1 MTKQILAVAAA
12 LLFTALV
19 PVQSHAQQATQA
31 KVPFAFQAG
40 SKMMPAGEYRVQ
52 RASSATTTNQLIRST
67 DSSASTFVLTNSI
80 DYSDKNTDPRLIFH
94 CYNNQAEC
102 FLSEVWNGNGQ
113 GLKLIESRREKELS
127 RAASENELAV
137 VSVPLT
143 VTP

>member
-1 MTKQILAVAAA
+1 
-12 LLFTALV
+12 V
-19 PVQSHAQQATQA
+19 PVQSHAQQATQV

-52 RASSATTTNQLIRST
+52 RASSATTTTQLIRST
-67 DSSASTFVLTNSI
+67 DSSASTFVMTNALDS
-80 DYSDKNTDPRLIFH
+80 SDKNTDARLIFH

-102 FLSEVWNGNGQ
+102 FLSEVWNGNGP

-127 RAASENELAV
+127 RSAAENELAV
-137 VSVPLT
+137 VSLPLT

>member
-12 LLFTALV
+12 LLFTALA
-19 PVQSHAQQATQA
+19 PAPSHAQQPTQA

-52 RASSATTTNQLIRST
+52 RASTSTNTTQLIRST
-67 DSSASTFVLTNSI
+67 DSSASTFVLTNAV
-80 DYSDKNTDPRLIFH
+80 DYSDKNTNPRLIFH
-94 CYNNQAEC
+94 CYNSQAGC

-113 GLKLIESRREKELS
+113 GMKLIESRREKELS
-127 RAASENELAV
+127 RAATENELAV